1 MMMTFCKK
9 SVHSFLGGLSISN
22 SCLISPP
29 LPPSSPCNKG
39 LGLITSPNEIH
50 IHRPPNVV
58 ESASIVKSPPPPSQP
73 RPKISKRVFM
83 EELGGSGGC
92 KFADGLNS
100 CTESLGFESYDE
112 QRNDDDGRNQ
122 EKNNNDSNACSTTA
136 RSDGEIGDMSMR
148 WRDRI
153 KERRSKRDAM
163 KVKKFPPP
171 ISSLNKN
178 GQPNFFLRPVRK
190 DGRLE
195 LTEVRID
202 RPEVLRASRED
213 GRLRLLLVRDDKID
227 GDDCIAKNDVC
238 EGNPED
244 LVAINEEM
252 VSFCAAPA
260 KEEEEE
266 EETEEDESSSE
277 EKETGTNK
285 ELCRSNNDGHNLGEE
300 WGYSPMNGEGF
311 RRCYNLLNHHGA
323 GGHYYHGGEM
333 HMWRQH
339 CVTTR

>member
-1 MMMTFCKK
+1 
-9 SVHSFLGGLSISN
+9 
-22 SCLISPP
+22 
-29 LPPSSPCNKG
+29 
-39 LGLITSPNEIH
+39 
-50 IHRPPNVV
+50 
-58 ESASIVKSPPPPSQP
+58 
-73 RPKISKRVFM
+73 
-83 EELGGSGGC
+83 
-92 KFADGLNS
+92 
-100 CTESLGFESYDE
+100 
-112 QRNDDDGRNQ
+112 
-122 EKNNNDSNACSTTA
+122 
-136 RSDGEIGDMSMR
+136 
-148 WRDRI
+148 
-153 KERRSKRDAM
+153 M
-163 KVKKFPPP
+163 KAKKFPPP

-227 GDDCIAKNDVC
+227 GEDCTAGNDVC

-244 LVAINEEM
+244 LVAINEET

-266 EETEEDESSSE
+266 EVEVEEDESSSE
-277 EKETGTNK
+277 EKETGTDK
-285 ELCRSNNDGHNLGEE
+285 ELCRKE
-300 WGYSPMNGEGF
+300 WGYSPPMNGEGF
-311 RRCYNLLNHHGA
+311 RRCYNLLSHHGA